1 VPEVR
6 PVSVAEAIATAAPY
20 YNLVFVLVALY
31 LWYHVLKAPTVKGV
45 FLAPW
50 KLILVGVL
58 MFIVET
64 LLTILR
70 AAGVITIGRHI
81 NGFFEL
87 VIIITFIYALLLQKE
102 YIVKQKF

>member
-1 VPEVR
+1 M
-6 PVSVAEAIATAAPY
+6 SVASAVATAAPY
-20 YNLVFVLVALY
+20 YNLALVLVALY
-31 LWYHVLKAPTVKGV
+31 LWYHVLQTPKQKGV

-58 MFIVET
+58 MFIAET
-64 LLTILR
+64 VLTILR
-70 AAGVITIGRHI
+70 AAGVVNIGLHI

-102 YIVKQKF
+102 HNLKNR